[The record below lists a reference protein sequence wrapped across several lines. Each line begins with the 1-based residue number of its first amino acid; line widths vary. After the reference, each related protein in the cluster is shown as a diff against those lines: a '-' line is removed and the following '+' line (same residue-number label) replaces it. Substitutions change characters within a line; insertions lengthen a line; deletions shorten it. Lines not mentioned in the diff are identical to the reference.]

1 MDFGRAV
8 SDSEGLL
15 LYCSDGL
22 ARAQPGSVAPQ
33 WSKRSHRL
41 SSLFAITDEVAVTLL
56 ANFLVIAS
64 LITAK
69 K

>member
-1 MDFGRAV
+1 
-8 SDSEGLL
+8 L

-22 ARAQPGSVAPQ
+22 ARAPSGSVAPR
-33 WSKRSHRL
+33 WSKRGHRL
-41 SSLFAITDEVAVTLL
+41 SALFAITDEVAATFL